1 MRIQQTV
8 RYIHPFP
15 LLPQAG
21 NYVTTTVWVGLVG
34 FSISSASPTE
44 SDRSCISSRPP
55 GQTRPWKYRDAWGD
69 SFFCFRLDESGA
81 ASGWL
86 TGRPH
91 IIPHS
96 GRGGRKLHKKA
107 LLHFAGKVSS
117 LHPKKSA
124 HVSRTLM
131 PRHPREMEE
140 EKETAP
146 KVTPPDGKTKKN
158 IKFAICT
165 GKPCN
170 KCLEGETQ
178 SLVGW
183 SHLEI
188 DANHS

>member
-86 TGRPH
+86 TGRPL

-107 LLHFAGKVSS
+107 LQHFAGKVSS
-117 LHPKKSA
+117 LHPKKVHTYHA
-124 HVSRTLM
+124 HACPDTRGRWRRKKKPRQKLRRLM
-131 PRHPREMEE
+131 
-140 EKETAP
+140 EKR
-146 KVTPPDGKTKKN
+146 KK
-158 IKFAICT
+158 IY
-165 GKPCN
+165 
-170 KCLEGETQ
+170 
-178 SLVGW
+178 
-183 SHLEI
+183 
-188 DANHS
+188 